1 MSEKSKE
8 LRTALL
14 GFDPDNVHHNYPE
27 GMTLREGVEN
37 IIAGIEMAQS
47 FVGIQLQQPGLSDEA
62 TVKGTTMLCVYEA
75 TIFDL
80 RSLLDHIDATAILN
94 GEPS

>member
-14 GFDPDNVHHNYPE
+14 GFDPDKIQHDYPE
-27 GMTLREGVEN
+27 GMTLREGVEA
-37 IIAGIEMAQS
+37 IIIGIEAAQAC
-47 FVGIQLQQPGLSDEA
+47 VGIQLQQGLDEKA
-62 TVKGTTMLCVYEA
+62 TLKGTTMLCVYESV
-75 TIFDL
+75 IFDL

-94 GEPS
+94 GEQS